1 MTIYQKA
8 TQVKKFCEN
17 TPECKR
23 SNKFSNIICPY
34 YDICKDSEL
43 INSPCFESI
52 ERLAEVIKE
61 ENWTVNIKGD

>member
-8 TQVKKFCEN
+8 TQVKKICEN

-23 SNKFSNIICPY
+23 SNKFSKIICPY

-43 INSPCFESI
+43 INSPCFERI
-52 ERLAEVIKE
+52 ETLVDVIIKE
-61 ENWTVNIKGD
+61 KWNVK